1 MDAGER
7 FDNLNRFN
15 KMIEHSNVRN
25 IWPLEPFVR
34 QSPPVFSFDYDTAY
48 GLLAMV
54 GAMAVMNAGPV
65 SINKDGIA
73 ELYDTT
79 GDNIHE
85 YFRWFCKIGLLRND

>member
-15 KMIEHSNVRN
+15 KMIEHSNVKN
-25 IWPLEPFVR
+25 IWPLEQFVI

-48 GLLAMV
+48 GILAMV
-54 GAMAVMNAGPV
+54 GAMAVMNALPV
-65 SINKDGIA
+65 SVDEKAVG
-73 ELYDTT
+73 ELYETT

-85 YFRWFCKIGLLRND
+85 YFVWFCKIGVLRND